1 MRVIVGWPARG
12 IDHDVPGRRASARN
26 DQRLRCGAQ
35 RRSQLRDRNDI
46 LVRHQRK
53 LDAGQLRGGRPHAC
67 GVRPTDTHRIDQ
79 QHLHAAIAH
88 RTREI
93 VRRVPMRRHRQRRR
107 AARRTRDT
115 PSQDGRR
122 DRRCRQASAVVQRR
136 AASPVRWAAP
146 VASRC
151 NANSTTGPTVL
162 SRRTKHRDQPRRVAL
177 RAGQCH
183 APHVRRHT
191 CHGIERQRG
200 CKRHARAHSTAKPGV
215 QRHAVGAT
223 RRIQPVELG
232 PANRLALRSAQR
244 ESAEGRS
251 LAHGLKDRRVRSQN
265 RWQPPCHPG
274 WWWTASDRRS
284 ACRLPRGSPSPST
297 SRRDRRR
304 ATPDW

>member
-1 MRVIVGWPARG
+1 
-12 IDHDVPGRRASARN
+12 
-26 DQRLRCGAQ
+26 
-35 RRSQLRDRNDI
+35 
-46 LVRHQRK
+46 
-53 LDAGQLRGGRPHAC
+53 
-67 GVRPTDTHRIDQ
+67 
-79 QHLHAAIAH
+79 
-88 RTREI
+88 
-93 VRRVPMRRHRQRRR
+93 MRRHRQRRR
-107 AARRTRDT
+107 AAAERATRRYKMGAGIGDVGKLQ
-115 PSQDGRR
+115 PSSNVAQHPQCVG
-122 DRRCRQASAVVQRR
+122 QHLSIEVQCQLDNR
-136 AASPVRWAAP
+136 SHCV
-146 VASRC
+146 SC
-151 NANSTTGPTVL
+151 
-162 SRRTKHRDQPRRVAL
+162 RTKHRDQPRRVAL

-191 CHGIERQRG
+191 CHGIERLRG

-284 ACRLPRGSPSPST
+284 DCRLPRGSLSPST